1 LDDGAAM
8 PSIDVKKRRIDS
20 KFVYYGPGRS
30 GKSETLKYIYDHV
43 SAEQRGRLASLPTK
57 ADPALHI
64 DVLPVRFGKI
74 IGFETVFHL
83 CSGPGL
89 ASAVNTR
96 RLLLRDTDGIVF
108 VADSDPKRRMS
119 NLDALQELQE
129 NLDPYGLRL
138 GTVPHVFQ
146 YNKCDLPE
154 RVPPA
159 ELRGELNVYGVP
171 DFETSVTT
179 GQGILDALRAVV
191 RNVSED
197 LQKRL

>member
-1 LDDGAAM
+1 M

-20 KFVYYGPGRS
+20 KIVYYGPGRS
-30 GKSETLKYIYDHV
+30 GKTESLKYIYDHV
-43 SAEQRGRLASLPTK
+43 DADHRGRMATLPTK

-96 RLLLRDTDGIVF
+96 KLLLRDTDGIVF
-108 VADSDPKRRMS
+108 VADCDPKRRMA
-119 NLDALQELQE
+119 NLDALAELQE
-129 NLDPYGLRL
+129 NLEPYGLRL
-138 GTVPHVFQ
+138 ATVPHVVQ
-146 YNKCDLPE
+146 YNKCDLPGH
-154 RVPPA
+154 VPPA
-159 ELRGELNVYGVP
+159 ELRVELNIHGAP
-171 DFETSVTT
+171 DFESSAVT

-191 RNVSED
+191 RSVSED
-197 LQKRL
+197 LQRRL